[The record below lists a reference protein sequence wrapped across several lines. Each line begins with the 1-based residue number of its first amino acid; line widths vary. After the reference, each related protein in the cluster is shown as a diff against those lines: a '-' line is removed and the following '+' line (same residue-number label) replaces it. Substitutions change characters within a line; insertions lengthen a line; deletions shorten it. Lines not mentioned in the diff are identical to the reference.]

1 MDDES
6 GDADVLRRCWSI
18 TSSIVASEV
27 GCVTPHIWHQIM
39 LHPWELVRITWYT
52 ERLVIR
58 WIRWTL
64 KNSIRVNLEATYNYG
79 LLLEDEIDGTEW
91 RTGVELGQSVS
102 LEYSPENSLQYIL
115 YYVHVGWGQ
124 HFIGQSYSNITK
136 EGVNKYS
143 IGFP

>member
-1 MDDES
+1 
-6 GDADVLRRCWSI
+6 
-18 TSSIVASEV
+18 
-27 GCVTPHIWHQIM
+27 M

-64 KNSIRVNLEATYNYG
+64 KNSIQVNLEATYNYG

-91 RTGVELGQSVS
+91 RDGVELKQSVS
-102 LEYSPENSLQYIL
+102 PEYPPRTRYNTFYITYTWGGANTSLADLIL
-115 YYVHVGWGQ
+115 ILQ
-124 HFIGQSYSNITK
+124 K